1 MANLGLMTWRL
12 CSSYSRQKFLF
23 QGFLRSSMVEDER
36 VKNGDSAGNM
46 EKILGREHDDWRG
59 MILRI

>member
-1 MANLGLMTWRL
+1 
-12 CSSYSRQKFLF
+12 
-23 QGFLRSSMVEDER
+23 MVEDER